1 MPEDEKP
8 PATLV
13 QEILDKFSALITAA
27 FGLVAALAWNEA
39 IQSIFKEF
47 FGEQETLMPK
57 IIYATVVTILAVVFI
72 FIVARAISKAK
83 EKSSKFG
90 L

>member
-1 MPEDEKP
+1 M
-8 PATLV
+8 

-39 IQSIFKEF
+39 IQSIFSEF
-47 FGEQETLMPK
+47 FGEQETLVPK
-57 IIYATVVTILAVVFI
+57 IIYATVVTILAVIFI

>member
-1 MPEDEKP
+1 MPDDEKKST
-8 PATLV
+8 TLV
-13 QEILDKFSALITAA
+13 QEMLDKFSALITAA

-39 IQSIFKEF
+39 IKAFFKEF
-47 FGEQETLMPK
+47 FGEHETFLPT
-57 IIYATVVTILAVVFI
+57 IIYAIVVTVIAVI
-72 FIVARAISKAK
+72 ITFIVARAISKAK

>member
-1 MPEDEKP
+1 MPEDEKKP
-8 PATLV
+8 TTLL

-39 IQSIFKEF
+39 IQSLFKEV
-47 FGEQETLMPK
+47 FGEQETFMPK
-57 IIYATVVTILAVVFI
+57 IIYATIVTILAVVFI

-83 EKSSKFG
+83 EKSSKLG